1 VYVSSVGALSV
12 TTLNDTVLCQGFGD
26 GVPCAVAADPARRLR
41 ALALSP
47 AVDATLRDV
56 TVTVSH
62 LGTSLLLYACTTD
75 CEANA
80 TIRLYGQP
88 GALVIAASGSAS
100 ATLSRHV
107 GRTVTLSHTPTFITQ
122 AQAEQTVLK
131 YSLQAGDAMWVPVSG
146 GTASCEPCPRG
157 AVCL

>member
-1 VYVSSVGALSV
+1 VLASACTCPAGFIDNYGTQYVYLSSVGALSV
-12 TTLNDTVLCQGFGD
+12 TTLNETVLCQGFGD
-26 GVPCAVAADPARRLR
+26 GVPCAVAADP
-41 ALALSP
+41 
-47 AVDATLRDV
+47 
-56 TVTVSH
+56 
-62 LGTSLLLYACTTD
+62 CTTD

-80 TIRLYGQP
+80 TIHLYGQP

-107 GRTVTLSHTPTFITQ
+107 GRTVTLSRTPTFITQ

-131 YSLQAGDAMWVPVSG
+131 YSLRAGYAMWVPVSG
-146 GTASCEPCPRG
+146 GTASCEPCPQG